1 MGMFEVHISVGFDCI
16 GVTLLAKGIWT
27 NRVKTVTTCRNVET
41 VP

>member
-1 MGMFEVHISVGFDCI
+1 MFEMHISVGFDRI

-27 NRVKTVTTCRNVET
+27 SWVKTGKTCRIVEM